1 MGISSRERKRRERSP
16 GSGPRAPSR
25 AVNPRE
31 PSPPPAPPL
40 SALLANPFYVR
51 VWLAGSLTNSM
62 RWLEI
67 IVSSV
72 TTFELTG
79 SGFAVALVASMRAW
93 PMLFAGALAGV
104 IAEGIERRRL
114 LPAGQL
120 LMMVSTAASTP
131 IAAMGVLAAWHLA
144 VGGLGTGL
152 VWATDMA
159 VRRRLLADLSGDG
172 LVARGVALDT
182 VSNSVTRMIGPILGG
197 IALETIGVAAAF
209 GVAALCHVISFA
221 IALPVVAAQEMR
233 KLAVRGLPRDVAEAA
248 QIAFSNRTLL
258 VALIGTT
265 LMNLFGFSYTAIVP
279 VWGVE
284 SFNASPAVIGLLAA
298 AEPAGSLIGGML
310 IAMRPLP
317 WRPVV
322 VFTVGTSVF
331 IGSVGLA
338 ALSPIFAIA
347 WLILAVGGVGSAAF
361 GTMQTLLVMTHTPVE
376 ARSRVMGLVTTCI
389 GLGPAG
395 SLALG
400 GLSDSIGPA
409 AALVLMASIGLAG
422 MALITRRGVD

>member
-1 MGISSRERKRRERSP
+1 
-16 GSGPRAPSR
+16 
-25 AVNPRE
+25 
-31 PSPPPAPPL
+31 
-40 SALLANPFYVR
+40 
-51 VWLAGSLTNSM
+51 
-62 RWLEI
+62 
-67 IVSSV
+67 
-72 TTFELTG
+72 
-79 SGFAVALVASMRAW
+79 
-93 PMLFAGALAGV
+93 
-104 IAEGIERRRL
+104 
-114 LPAGQL
+114 
-120 LMMVSTAASTP
+120 
-131 IAAMGVLAAWHLA
+131 
-144 VGGLGTGL
+144 
-152 VWATDMA
+152 
-159 VRRRLLADLSGDG
+159 
-172 LVARGVALDT
+172 
-182 VSNSVTRMIGPILGG
+182 
-197 IALETIGVAAAF
+197 
-209 GVAALCHVISFA
+209 
-221 IALPVVAAQEMR
+221 MR

-284 SFNASPAVIGLLAA
+284 SFNASPALIGLLAA

-338 ALSPIFAIA
+338 ALSPIFAVA

-361 GTMQTLLVMTHTPVE
+361 GTMQTLLVMTHAPVE

-400 GLSDSIGPA
+400 ALSDSIGPA
-409 AALVLMASIGLAG
+409 AALALMASIGLAG
-422 MALITRRGVD
+422 MALTTRRRVD